1 MARTQIN
8 FIKEPKNN
16 HFCTIKWKSQGSC
29 TLDVVS
35 CRILNRAQWYL
46 CRPVAFT
53 NRLASTKSEWGFFS
67 LIVQAI
73 SDTKRT
79 LISFVCFLIWQRTM
93 DVFGGLVL
101 RSRIRFLHNFIA
113 LALKQQ
119 RKKKCWEELL
129 KVPSDCLD
137 FCELIS
143 CALLN
148 WSYFYGKTFPSLG
161 IKLAW
166 GSNLSWLWSR
176 TLDRLDILPPPFK
189 GLFSKQTFNV
199 FFN

>member
-73 SDTKRT
+73 SDTKRN

-93 DVFGGLVL
+93 EVFGGLVL
-101 RSRIRFLHNFIA
+101 RSRIRFLHIFYCSSFKA
-113 LALKQQ
+113 T
-119 RKKKCWEELL
+119 KKEEMLRRVIKSSLGLSRLL
-129 KVPSDCLD
+129 RAHILCSV
-137 FCELIS
+137 ELILFLWKNFS
-143 CALLN
+143 IA
-148 WSYFYGKTFPSLG
+148 WS
-161 IKLAW
+161 
-166 GSNLSWLWSR
+166 
-176 TLDRLDILPPPFK
+176 
-189 GLFSKQTFNV
+189 QTSV
-199 FFN
+199 RI